1 MPDADARPAASPPA
15 SPRTVERDA
24 AHPPPRREIPARL
37 VALLGA
43 LTAFS
48 PLAIDMYLPAFPQ
61 IQRDLAAPPGT
72 LQLTLSLFLAG
83 LAIGQFVVGP
93 ISDRAGRRRPL
104 LAGCTAFAA
113 AAALCALAPSV
124 GWLMAARLLMG
135 FAGAAGL
142 VVSRAVVRDL
152 CDEVRSAGVY
162 SFMMMVTGVAPV
174 VAPLLG
180 GQLLAYWRWRAVF
193 WVLAAIALACGLAV
207 ALTLAETLPAD
218 RRSRRPAVAVLRRS
232 GEILADR
239 RFLGYAAAIG
249 FSAGALFAYISGSP
263 TVLMGLYGV
272 SPRAFSALFA
282 GNAIGLFLAA
292 QLNCRLLRRVGPH
305 QILRAAS
312 RVGAAA
318 GFLLMIEAWSGVGA
332 FYPFYATLF
341 VCVATLGLIFPNA
354 TAAAMAPFGREA
366 GAASAVL
373 GLLQYAVGAAAGAA
387 VGLLHDGTAVPM
399 AGSVAACEACAW
411 LAVLGTAPGCSR

>member
-1 MPDADARPAASPPA
+1 MSETDTQPTTSPSASSRP
-15 SPRTVERDA
+15 VEHDA
-24 AHPPPRREIPARL
+24 AHRAARQTISARL
-37 VALLGA
+37 VVLLGA

-48 PLAIDMYLPAFPQ
+48 PLAIDMYLPAFPR
-61 IQRDLAAPPGT
+61 IQRDLAAPPGS

-83 LAIGQFVVGP
+83 LAVGQFVIGP
-93 ISDRAGRRRPL
+93 ISDRIGRRLPL
-104 LAGCTAFAA
+104 LAGCSAFAVA
-113 AAALCALAPSV
+113 AILCTLAPSV
-124 GWLMAARLLMG
+124 EWLMAARFLMG

-152 CDEVRSAGVY
+152 FDETRSAGVY

-180 GQLLAYWRWRAVF
+180 GQLLAFGTWHAVF
-193 WVLAAIALACGLAV
+193 WVLAGVGLVCGLAV
-207 ALTLAETLPAD
+207 ALTLAETLPID
-218 RRSRRPAVAVLRRS
+218 RRARHSATTVLRRS
-232 GEILADR
+232 GGILTDR
-239 RFLGYAAAIG
+239 RFLGYASAIG
-249 FSAGALFAYISGSP
+249 FSSGALFAYISGSP
-263 TVLMGLYGV
+263 TVFMDLYGV
-272 SPRAFSALFA
+272 SPQAFSVFFA

-292 QLNCRLLRRVGPH
+292 QWNRRLLRRFGPH

-312 RVGAAA
+312 IVAAVA
-318 GFLLMIEAWSGVGA
+318 GLLLLIAAWTGLGGFSL
-332 FYPFYATLF
+332 FYATLF

-387 VGLLHDGTAVPM
+387 VGLLHNGTAVPM
-399 AGSVAACEACAW
+399 AGAVAACEACVW
-411 LAVLGTAPGCSR
+411 LVVLGSERSRG